1 MILSFADSGT
11 EDLFDGKR
19 SKQARMVFPTNLWNV
34 VKRKLDW
41 LDQASELDDVRTPP
55 GNRLEKLSGDR
66 SDQHSIRI
74 NNQHRICTALWHDFQ
89 NTDRRLI
96 PERCSLRGF
105 SNRLE

>member
-19 SKQARMVFPTNLWNV
+19 SKRALKVCPTILWNV
-34 VKRKLDW
+34 AKRKLDW
-41 LDQASELDDVRTPP
+41 LDQAAELDDVRTPP

-74 NNQHRICTALWHDFQ
+74 NDQYRICFVWTPNGPANVEIIDYH
-89 NTDRRLI
+89 
-96 PERCSLRGF
+96 
-105 SNRLE
+105 